1 MTFRVGDL
9 DLSEEDVCNAIA
21 TEISSFMRQDIPGVI
36 NTVMEEWIAAMDE
49 QLWDIRGDWEVGR
62 FKDHMVTFKEF
73 DFCGDPHLLRSRE
86 TIISMLR
93 TKIREHVRV
102 SSHKTLSGLLEAA
115 RERDMELDTQQ
126 WKRVKGQVHAST
138 LTSMKS

>member
-73 DFCGDPHLLRSRE
+73 DFCGDPHLLRSIE